1 MFFKINI
8 VDASQLS
15 NINCEMETGNLP
27 STKSPNP
34 LYNYYIT
41 PPIQLIEK
49 PLQTIVFEADM
60 KTALIND
67 GPVTILMD
75 NQNKE

>member
-1 MFFKINI
+1 
-8 VDASQLS
+8 
-15 NINCEMETGNLP
+15 METGNLP

-75 NQNKE
+75 N